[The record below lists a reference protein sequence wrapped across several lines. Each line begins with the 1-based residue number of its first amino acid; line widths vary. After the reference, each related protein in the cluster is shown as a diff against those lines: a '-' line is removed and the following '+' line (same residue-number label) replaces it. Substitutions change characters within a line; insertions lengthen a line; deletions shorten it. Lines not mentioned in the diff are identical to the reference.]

1 MSLAHWLS
9 GASLWGLKTSVL
21 KRERAGRRT
30 MISCGMDPSA
40 EAQPAG
46 VICSSMSFSARHS
59 PPSWEVYLITW
70 APFAAATRFFSW
82 ACSDGD
88 ARHVTAVTS
97 VTTATL
103 TVELTSPPSVEPPA
117 RAATATSS
125 PGVMARPPPRPRAG
139 GGGAPGA
146 TQKTGL
152 TPHRPLPNIPPR
164 RGMRL
169 LPIRSHRT
177 GVSEMTWETPTFE
190 EVKMDA
196 EINSYQEDSDDR

>member
-70 APFAAATRFFSW
+70 APFAAATRFFSG
-82 ACSDGD
+82 ASSEAD

-103 TVELTSPPSVEPPA
+103 TVELPSPSPVEPLE
-117 RAATATSS
+117 
-125 PGVMARPPPRPRAG
+125 PGVVSRFARTQLLQCEPQDVAGLGPRRPRRAIQKIEPQDVAG
-139 GGGAPGA
+139 LG
-146 TQKTGL
+146 
-152 TPHRPLPNIPPR
+152 PR
-164 RGMRL
+164 RPRRAIQKIEPQDVAGL
-169 LPIRSHRT
+169 
-177 GVSEMTWETPTFE
+177 G
-190 EVKMDA
+190 
-196 EINSYQEDSDDR
+196 QG